1 MFSSLGCAL
10 TTSKY
15 HKRAPIWSQES
26 WVFYS
31 SCFVEILLACRIHD
45 IIRFKTSTT
54 WTINRNRQKSLL
66 FFLFYFLF
74 SLAFW
79 SRCAVKNY
87 IFFTRRAFTTYG
99 TSQSRK
105 HTKSTLFS
113 SFFFCFYVF
122 LLFLSSLTHS
132 FTCPHLFRFLFGLFW
147 LLFFFFVLLCSFLTW
162 PCLSLVSWPCN
173 PLFSSLGGFFPG
185 LELPPFFFVFFSFSF
200 FCPPFFFSFFPPLF
214 RPSVACLCQPSPL
227 FKLFLLYKIKQ
238 WGKRWSNLLL
248 LLLLCFLNHPFNFL
262 YNQSLIVFAN
272 APQLPPF
279 LRFF

>member
-10 TTSKY
+10 TTSKN

-45 IIRFKTSTT
+45 ILRFYTV
-54 WTINRNRQKSLL
+54 NRPADNGNRQKSLL

-147 LLFFFFVLLCSFLTW
+147 LLFFLLCS
-162 PCLSLVSWPCN
+162 SLLILGRVN
-173 PLFSSLGGFFPG
+173 P
-185 LELPPFFFVFFSFSF
+185 
-200 FCPPFFFSFFPPLF
+200 
-214 RPSVACLCQPSPL
+214 
-227 FKLFLLYKIKQ
+227 
-238 WGKRWSNLLL
+238 
-248 LLLLCFLNHPFNFL
+248 CFLH
-262 YNQSLIVFAN
+262 SA
-272 APQLPPF
+272 AS
-279 LRFF
+279 